1 MNIELDF
8 EKNDFLE
15 IHNHVVFL
23 DVDGTIVSDGKDIVD
38 QKIKNGVN
46 ILKQQNNIIYL
57 CSNKKLHDRN
67 LRIAESLGVL
77 YLRTV
82 FRKPSTRVLEGLPMQ
97 LREKKKIVIGDKV
110 IIDGFFA
117 WRIRAQFLK
126 VRGIISPDDSFL
138 VRILYVVD
146 RLISKIMS

>member
-126 VRGIISPDDSFL
+126 VRGITSPDDSLFP
-138 VRILYVVD
+138 RILYAVD

>member
-77 YLRTV
+77 YLKTV
-82 FRKPSTRVLEGLPMQ
+82 SRKPSARVLESLPVR
-97 LREKKKIVIGDKV
+97 LREKKKIVIGDK
-110 IIDGFFA
+110 IMTDGFFA

-126 VRGIISPDDSFL
+126 VRGITSPDDSLFP
-138 VRILYVVD
+138 RILYAVD